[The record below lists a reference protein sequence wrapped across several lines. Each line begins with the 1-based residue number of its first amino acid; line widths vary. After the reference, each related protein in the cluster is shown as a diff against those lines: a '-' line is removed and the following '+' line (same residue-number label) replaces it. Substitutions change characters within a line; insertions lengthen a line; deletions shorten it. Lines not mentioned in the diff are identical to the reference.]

1 MKRNFWTHI
10 KQHHQLNVN
19 PESLFSGPFIV
30 HIQIGIYTYIR
41 YTNIVEN
48 DWQMVETVRRKP
60 FFALFPSFFLPTV
73 WRMDNKTH
81 LIYISNGFRMNQ
93 IPNSVECIDGIFI
106 FPIST
111 SEMMNVWVCE
121 CECECDCDGFCVCV
135 WASKSEWECV
145 HSHHEANHG
154 LVEAS
159 VFYAPL
165 AISVCCCWRVFIAKR
180 EKAE

>member
-19 PESLFSGPFIV
+19 PESLFSRPFIV

-135 WASKSEWECV
+135 CERVRVSENVYILTMKLTMVWLRPV
-145 HSHHEANHG
+145 FFTPHLQS
-154 LVEAS
+154 LS
-159 VFYAPL
+159 VVAG
-165 AISVCCCWRVFIAKR
+165 VFL
-180 EKAE
+180 